1 MKRYFA
7 PFKEARSLRRKEK
20 FIVLSLIPLYFIL
33 IGLFLQPINEIIP
46 GIIRIVR
53 EPDVL
58 ITDYFAVGGIG
69 AALINAGL
77 TTLLSIGL
85 LYFSGKEMDGHYD
98 HFCLPDVWIFSFWKE
113 HCQHLGYYGR
123 CCFICKI
130 SWDFFK
136 PLSLCRSV
144 RHQSFTHHDPDD
156 AYWKISSAS
165 LSYAVPAFRT
175 CHWFCAAAIV
185 YPCTLR
191 SSGIFPVQRRF
202 WRRHYCNS
210 SSITG

>member
-77 TTLLSIGL
+77 TTL
-85 LYFSGKEMDGHYD
+85 
-98 HFCLPDVWIFSFWKE
+98 FSFWKE

-144 RHQSFTHHDPDD
+144 WHQSFAYHDPDD
-156 AYWKISSAS
+156 AHWKISYAS
-165 LSYAVPAFRT
+165 LFYAVPAFRT
-175 CHWFCAAAIV
+175 WHRFCAAAIV